1 MNMLRTASRLVFAA
15 LLAIPATGCGHLP
28 MTAAPTYGAESRVD
42 FSGAETMGTHKR
54 RSPKKA
60 NEEGQGSLDK
70 FLANAAFEAKSPA
83 AYILSAES
91 AEFLKAEYSQADSQR
106 QQLAKRIAGD
116 SSVSSAF
123 ASWDSQSDDNKMA
136 ALKQIANLE
145 GQVMG
150 FTVPPMNTKSGVP
163 ADGTMAFF
171 AGARDGVGSVTLFTE
186 AIAKGDKFAAI
197 ATVTHEMRHAYQF
210 QLVQKAAKK
219 KLAQGSTDMA
229 LAIGFYQADKAIGA
243 AGGEDNF
250 SYGDYCHL
258 NNEWDAFATGNM
270 VAAIVSQGKANT
282 SGLGFVDVQY
292 KADGTPYLPL
302 SALVAKVGAAKLLD
316 AVNQVEIKIA
326 QASHNGGAAKGNAGN
341 AAPKRKS
348 A

>member
-1 MNMLRTASRLVFAA
+1 MTMLRTASRFVFAA
-15 LLAIPATGCGHLP
+15 LLALPATGCGHAPL
-28 MTAAPTYGAESRVD
+28 TSPTYAASRAD
-42 FSGAETMGTHKR
+42 FSGAETMGAHKH
-54 RSPKKA
+54 RSPRKA
-60 NEEGQGSLDK
+60 NEEGQGNLDK

-91 AEFLKAEYSQADSQR
+91 ADFLKAEYSQADSQR
-106 QQLAKRIAGD
+106 QQLAKRITGD
-116 SSVSSAF
+116 SSVSGAF
-123 ASWDSQSDDNKMA
+123 KSWETQSDDNKMA

-145 GQVMG
+145 GEVMG

-171 AGARDGVGSVTLFTE
+171 AGAHDGIGSVTLFTE

-219 KLAQGSTDMA
+219 KIQQGSTDYT
-229 LAIGFYQADKAIGA
+229 LAVGFFQADKAIGA

-282 SGLGFVDVQY
+282 SGLGFIDVQY

-302 SALVAKVGAAKLLD
+302 AALAAKVGAGKLLD
-316 AVNQVEIKIA
+316 AVNQVEVKVM
-326 QASHNGGAAKGNAGN
+326 QASHGGGAAKGSDTA